1 MKKHQVCLICSS
13 DQLAP
18 LPRYFEKHGL
28 VHCKKCGFVFMD
40 RIPTADELSV
50 YYSNYSYGREAA
62 LSPLTI
68 KSYSLLLD
76 EFEKYRKNNRL
87 LDVGCGRGWFLQ
99 EALKRGWKAY
109 GTEYSSAAVDLCRN
123 NGIEMKQGP
132 LKASDFAGLEFDVIT
147 SFEVIEHIN
156 NPKEELSEMYQL
168 LRKGGMFYCTTPN
181 FNSLLRYYL
190 KENYNIIEYPEHLC
204 YYTGKT
210 LNKVVN
216 QAGFS
221 SLKTLTT
228 GISITR
234 FQASQQDQTPSSENK
249 VKNRESA
256 DEKLRRSIDSN
267 PLLGMAKKIANSMLT
282 ATGTGL
288 ALKGYFTK

>member
-1 MKKHQVCLICSS
+1 MQKHQSCLICYSEE
-13 DQLAP
+13 LAP
-18 LPRYFEKHGL
+18 IPRYYEKHGL
-28 VHCKKCGFVFMD
+28 IRCKNCGFVFME
-40 RIPTADELSV
+40 RIPTAEELTT
-50 YYSNYSYGREAA
+50 YYSNYSYGREAS
-62 LSPLTI
+62 LSPITI
-68 KSYSLLLD
+68 KSYAVLLD
-76 EFEKYRKNNRL
+76 EFEKYRKHNRL

-99 EALKRGWKAY
+99 EALKRGWEAY
-109 GTEYSSAAVDLCRN
+109 GTEYSSTAVEICRN
-123 NGIEMKQGP
+123 NGIQMKQGQ

-147 SFEVIEHIN
+147 SFEVLEHIN
-156 NPKEELSEMYQL
+156 NPGEELSEIYQL
-168 LRKGGMFYCTTPN
+168 LRKQGLFYCTTPN

-210 LNKVVN
+210 LNKVVE
-216 QAGFS
+216 QAGFKS
-221 SLKTLTT
+221 IRTLTT

-234 FQASQQDQTPSSENK
+234 FQASKQARDQPAETK
-249 VKNRESA
+249 VKVQESA